1 MSRCLF
7 IYYYFEYPHSRI
19 APCYVTY
26 YPWRE
31 LETYLLVIAKK
42 KTKKKGRQTQN
53 LSPISL
59 FYLSISLFNIL
70 LLLFIYYSG
79 VVLKLKGALSKNGG
93 GGGGWWLWRKE
104 GS

>member
-42 KTKKKGRQTQN
+42 KTKKKKGDRLKTCLLFLFSIY
-53 LSPISL
+53 LSP
-59 FYLSISLFNIL
+59 YLIFFFCFSSTTL
-70 LLLFIYYSG
+70 
-79 VVLKLKGALSKNGG
+79 ALC
-93 GGGGWWLWRKE
+93 
-104 GS
+104 